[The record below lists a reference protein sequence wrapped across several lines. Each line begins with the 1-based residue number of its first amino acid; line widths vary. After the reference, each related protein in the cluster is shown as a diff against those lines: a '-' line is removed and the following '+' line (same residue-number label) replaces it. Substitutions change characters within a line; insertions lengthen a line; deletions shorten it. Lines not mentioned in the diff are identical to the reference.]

1 MTGGKATSSIL
12 TLLLP
17 QWDILLH
24 IKTYIN
30 TDIISPP
37 PPPPPT
43 HTHSIYTLMS
53 VLTISSQSGVEEIYK
68 EIENCHL
75 EVHGDPGTQS
85 TQPIKALDQSSQL
98 FTV

>member
-37 PPPPPT
+37 PPPPHT
-43 HTHSIYTLMS
+43 HTLNIYPHECVDHL
-53 VLTISSQSGVEEIYK
+53 LTVRSG
-68 EIENCHL
+68 
-75 EVHGDPGTQS
+75 GDIQR
-85 TQPIKALDQSSQL
+85 D
-98 FTV
+98 